1 MKRALSLVALL
12 VLTAVTL
19 GQAQTQTPLVQL
31 AQPQDGAVVTAPV
44 VTVTGHA
51 ELPARPPATFDV
63 VLVIDTSGSTRM
75 PAALGD
81 SPIPGI
87 LIGPFD
93 KPGGGPSILEA
104 ELTGARRFV
113 EVADRAST
121 RIGVVTFSESI
132 GGRPPG
138 NAWVEQ
144 PLTTDYQAVGR
155 TLDRVRQRGPNGGT
169 DMAAGLRLAI
179 QELHALQGATSQ
191 ARPGARKVVLFLT
204 DGYPTLPYP
213 SPSRLDPRNVG
224 ATLDVAR
231 LAARGDIVVHTFCL
245 GPEALAAPVVCRD
258 AARITGGTYQPVQR
272 AADVMELLPATRIG
286 DVEVVSVRN
295 ATTGQLARRLEMDA
309 TGRFS
314 AEVLLAPGANRLVA
328 QVQGAAPGPGMA
340 TAIVHYRPA
349 GAVDSKVEPPAPRRD
364 PEVDIRIERGP
375 PRR

>member
-1 MKRALSLVALL
+1 MRRTLPLIALL
-12 VLTAVTL
+12 ILTAVSH
-19 GQAQTQTPLVQL
+19 GQAQAPLVQL
-31 AQPQDGAVVTAPV
+31 TQPQDGAVVTAPV

-51 ELPARPPATFDV
+51 EMPARPPAAFDV

-75 PAALGD
+75 PAALGN
-81 SPIPGI
+81 SPIPGV

-93 KPGGGPSILEA
+93 LPGGGPSILEA
-104 ELTGARRFV
+104 ELTAARRFV
-113 EVADRAST
+113 DAADRTST

-144 PLTTDYQAVGR
+144 PLTTDSQAVAR
-155 TLDRVRQRGPNGGT
+155 ALDRVRQRGPHGGT

-179 QELHALQGATSQ
+179 QELHALPGSTSQ
-191 ARPGARKVVLFLT
+191 ARAGARKVVMFMT

-231 LAARGDIVVHTFCL
+231 LAAKGDVVIHTFCL
-245 GPEALAAPVVCRD
+245 GVEALAAPVVCRD
-258 AARITGGTYQPVQR
+258 AARMTRGTYQPVQR
-272 AADVMELLPATRIG
+272 AADVVELLPATRIA
-286 DVEVVSVRN
+286 DVEIVSVRN
-295 ATTGQLARRLEMDA
+295 ATTGHLARRLEMDA
-309 TGRFS
+309 SGRFS
-314 AEVLLAPGANRLVA
+314 AELPLAPGANRVVA

-340 TAIVHYRPA
+340 TAVVHYRPA
-349 GAVDSKVEPPAPRRD
+349 GEIKVEPPAPRPD
-364 PEVDIRIERGP
+364 PEVDIRIERGA